1 MSVCGIVLAAGRGLR
16 FGGLK
21 QFAELDGRLLVHRS
35 VDVAA
40 AVCHDVIVVL
50 PPGARWNGRTV
61 TSVVQGGRT
70 RAQSV
75 RHGLRALPPGVD
87 IVAVHDAAHPLA
99 TAPLLHSV
107 VRAVADGA
115 AAAVPGLRPTE
126 VIKRVEGDLAGM
138 TVGRDDLVA
147 VQMPQAYR
155 ADVLLTAHDSAGRT
169 APGRGPEILED
180 SALVEAAGQRV
191 RVVPGEATNI
201 HVTSPRELT
210 IARCIARHLR

>member
-1 MSVCGIVLAAGRGLR
+1 
-16 FGGLK
+16 
-21 QFAELDGRLLVHRS
+21 AELEDRLLVDRS

-50 PPGARWNGRTV
+50 PPAARWNGRTV

-87 IVAVHDAAHPLA
+87 IVVLHDAAHPLA

-126 VIKRVEGDLAGM
+126 VIKRVEGDLAGI

-147 VQMPQAYR
+147 VQMPQAFRLEVLR
-155 ADVLLTAHDSAGRT
+155 AAHAHPQGGDQ
-169 APGRGPEILED
+169 GRGRGVGADQRRQVLED
-180 SALVEAAGQRV
+180 STLVEALGHRV
-191 RVVPGEATNI
+191 HVVPGETTNI
-201 HVTSPRELT
+201 HVTSPVELA
-210 IARCIARHLR
+210 IARCIAHQLD